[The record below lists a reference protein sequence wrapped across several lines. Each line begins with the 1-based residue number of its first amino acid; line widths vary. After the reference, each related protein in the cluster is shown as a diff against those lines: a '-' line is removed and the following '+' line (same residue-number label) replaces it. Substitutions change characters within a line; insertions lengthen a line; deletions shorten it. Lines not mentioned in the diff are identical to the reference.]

1 MRSIFISLIFFCSVL
16 FTGVSIA
23 QQQYQLSKKDT
34 SDARFINSRKF
45 WIYKVEKGE
54 TIFSISQKFKIPQ
67 EEIHEFNPD
76 ISKSGLKAKMKLWIP
91 AYSWLNKN
99 KEKIEEGSLN
109 GSKSEDQKKQK
120 LKILV
125 LSGLEL
131 HKNYQNSNQG
141 DSTFVKELIDM
152 RVRENLEFW
161 EGVLIAAKEFAGK
174 ESRAELIIQDTQ
186 SDSMQ
191 TGKFLSKYLPAS
203 IDLII
208 TNENGPVLHTISS
221 FSKRHSITLISAG
234 VNSTE
239 SILDNENAYALS
251 PSSLLQCR
259 IMGKAAAAHFKN
271 ANLILLKT
279 GISKEDERLTAFRE
293 GWNEISKWTPVR
305 KVNFSKGYSGTVV
318 DSMQKNKQNVLFLP
332 SSNEDVI
339 SSTLSSLREQT
350 GTYKLSVIG
359 LPTWLYSQNI
369 DPVLFDTCNTYLFSA
384 GNIDPNSHEIT
395 EFRKKFRDHYHT
407 EPAESAFIGYD
418 AFHCGIAIHQAKA
431 RKRALS
437 KEKILHKGLYNS
449 YRFDSPPSGLCREN
463 QLIHFYRFDN
473 NLPENIGLE
482 VPEGN

>member
-1 MRSIFISLIFFCSVL
+1 MRSPAICLLFFCSFL
-16 FTGVSIA
+16 LTGEIHA
-23 QQQYQLSKKDT
+23 QQQYQLSRKDT
-34 SDARFINSRKF
+34 SDVRFLNSRKF
-45 WIYKVEKGE
+45 WIYKVEKGQ

-99 KEKIEEGSLN
+99 KERVDDETVN
-109 GSKSEDQKKQK
+109 GRKSEDQKKQK

-131 HKNYQNSNQG
+131 QKNYSNTGQE
-141 DSTFVKELIDM
+141 DSTFIKELIDT
-152 RVRENLEFW
+152 RIRENLEFW
-161 EGVLIAAKEFAGK
+161 EGVLIAAKAYAGK
-174 ESRAELIIQDTQ
+174 ESKAELIIQDTQ

-191 TGKFLSKYLPAS
+191 TRKFLAKYNPSS

-208 TNENGPVLHTISS
+208 TNENGPVLHTISG
-221 FSKRHSITLISAG
+221 FSKRHSITLISSG

-239 SILDNENAYALS
+239 SILDNEKAYALS
-251 PSSLLQCR
+251 PSSLWQCR
-259 IMGKAAAAHFKN
+259 LMGKAAANHFKN

-293 GWNEISKWTPVR
+293 GWNDVSRWSPVR
-305 KVNFSKGYSGTVV
+305 KVNFSKGYSGIVV

-339 SSTLSSLREQT
+339 SSTLSSLREHT
-350 GTYKLSVIG
+350 GDYKISVIG

-384 GNIDPNSHEIT
+384 GNINSNSTDVI

-407 EPAESAFIGYD
+407 EPMESAFVGYD
-418 AFHCGIAIHQAKA
+418 ALNCGIAIHHAES
-431 RKRALS
+431 RKRAMS
-437 KEKILHKGLYNS
+437 KDKTIYKGLFNS
-449 YRFDSPPSGLCREN
+449 YRFQSPPSGLCKEN
-463 QLIHFYRFDN
+463 QLIHFYRFEK
-473 NLPENIGLE
+473 NLPENIDLE
-482 VPEGN
+482 IPEGN